1 MHPIG
6 WLRHKGKGKSRRITF
21 RRDGSIFVGLKRARC
36 RSYPRDSAL
45 QASLAAR
52 RRVQEL
58 WVAAIHSSTRP
69 YSVEVFLMRNL
80 LLGLA
85 VLAATACASGALA
98 QSKPLPPASSDV
110 MPPVEL
116 TITMDGDKPRCAP
129 AELKLPANTNVEL
142 HIVSEAADPVTV
154 TAPGQ
159 FENANVLHADGDLVH
174 VASEKGYLV
183 KQHGKGVLRIR
194 TLKPGQETY
203 ACTSNRNQKAPFEGK
218 LVLTPPAG

>member
-1 MHPIG
+1 
-6 WLRHKGKGKSRRITF
+6 
-21 RRDGSIFVGLKRARC
+21 
-36 RSYPRDSAL
+36 
-45 QASLAAR
+45 
-52 RRVQEL
+52 
-58 WVAAIHSSTRP
+58 
-69 YSVEVFLMRNL
+69 MRYG
-80 LLGLA
+80 LLGLSALA
-85 VLAATACASGALA
+85 VTSFATGVVA

-116 TITMDGDKPRCAP
+116 TIRMEGDKPVCAP

-142 HIVSEAADPVTV
+142 HIVSQAAEPVTI

-183 KQHGKGVLRIR
+183 KQNGKGVLRIR
-194 TLKPGQETY
+194 TLKAGQETY

-218 LVLTPPAG
+218 LVLTDPAG